1 MASLLSHFHCQ
12 LLVLVISYHPPGLAI
27 AQVNNNVNVGSNLFA
42 TDNSSTWSSISG
54 NFAFGFHW
62 LPGKQDQFLLAI
74 WFAKIPDETIVWFA
88 ERNYTRERQSKA
100 EWTPCTQSSKFIG
113 AVEVQQQWESWGI
126 KWDHARQTQASYGL
140 ASMNQPIQSCHS
152 KS

>member
-1 MASLLSHFHCQ
+1 M
-12 LLVLVISYHPPGLAI
+12 LVLVISYHPPGPAI

-42 TDNSSTWSSISG
+42 TDNNSTWSSIFG

-62 LPGKQDQFLLAI
+62 LPGKQDQFLLAV

-100 EWTPCTQSSKFIG
+100 DWTPCTQSSKFIG
-113 AVEVQQQWESWGI
+113 VVEVQQQ
-126 KWDHARQTQASYGL
+126 
-140 ASMNQPIQSCHS
+140 
-152 KS
+152 